1 MREELGPDEEQ
12 HGAPFYLVPV
22 KKTARL
28 PERPHISRI
37 RKWFK
42 KRKHAIMW
50 RNRDSSYVAIATFY
64 SKEGATRA
72 AWDQLANAA
81 DRIPGPAIVFI
92 RYELPIELLKK
103 VKAPN
108 GRYKVKTPFISVD
121 KKGIHWT
128 IDTTPGSRV
137 RVPGDSDYNP
147 NALVKHWEWL
157 LSVIPDDR
165 RETRCG
171 LVVMWAP
178 KGGWKG
184 KGNE

>member
-1 MREELGPDEEQ
+1 M
-12 HGAPFYLVPV
+12 PV

-28 PERPHISRI
+28 PARPHISRI

-50 RNRDSSYVAIATFY
+50 RNRDSSYVSIATFY
-64 SKEGATRA
+64 SKEGAART

-108 GRYKVKTPFISVD
+108 GRYKVKTPFISMD

-157 LSVIPDDR
+157 FSVIPDDR

-184 KGNE
+184 KSNE